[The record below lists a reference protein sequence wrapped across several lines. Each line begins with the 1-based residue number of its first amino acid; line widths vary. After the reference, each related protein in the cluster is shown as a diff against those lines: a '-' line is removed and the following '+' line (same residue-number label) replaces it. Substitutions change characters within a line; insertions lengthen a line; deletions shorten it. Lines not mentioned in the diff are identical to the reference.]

1 MKLHSYYFLHFSLCI
16 LYLTKNN
23 KPNNDGGTGRTRR
36 QSLSIYLVLDAI
48 TDLVSDR
55 KINMTGLSP
64 SNKSQ
69 FNRGIRYFNKKH
81 YDLDQKLYKVLQAFK
96 GDI

>member
-1 MKLHSYYFLHFSLCI
+1 M
-16 LYLTKNN
+16 
-23 KPNNDGGTGRTRR
+23 

-55 KINMTGLSP
+55 KINMTSLSP

-69 FNRGIRYFNKKH
+69 FDQGVRYFNKKH
-81 YDLDQKLYKVLQAFK
+81 YELRQKLYKVLQGFK